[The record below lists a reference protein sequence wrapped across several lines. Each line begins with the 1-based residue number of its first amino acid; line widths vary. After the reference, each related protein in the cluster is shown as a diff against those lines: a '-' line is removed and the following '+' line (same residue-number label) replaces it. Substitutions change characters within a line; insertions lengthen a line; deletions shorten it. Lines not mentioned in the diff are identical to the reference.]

1 MILIGLTGGIGSGKS
16 EVARL
21 LTERGAEIIDADLI
35 VRELQQPGAE
45 VYEKMIELFGSEVVA
60 ADKSLDR
67 TAIAKKVFTDESLLK
82 TLNQLVH
89 PIVRRVMNERVES
102 FRDTDKVV
110 VLDIPLLVE
119 NPREGMSG
127 LVVVDVDP
135 EVAISRLVQ
144 FRHMNEDDARRRM
157 ASQASR
163 EDRLKVADRVIDNSG
178 SPDELDAQV
187 DEVWDWFATLP
198 NAQPGAG
205 SLAQKSK

>member
-119 NPREGMSG
+119 NPREGLDG
-127 LVVVDVDP
+127 VLVVDLDAEIAVK
-135 EVAISRLVQ
+135 RLVEQ
-144 FRHMNEDDARRRM
+144 RNMSADDARARI
-157 ASQASR
+157 AKQATR
-163 EDRLKVADRVIDNSG
+163 EQRLAIADHVIDNSG
-178 SPDELDAQV
+178 DRSALTQKIETA
-187 DEVWDWFATLP
+187 WSWIK
-198 NAQPGAG
+198 
-205 SLAQKSK
+205 SLK